1 MERGR
6 SMFILNDG
14 TVITPISFHKHNPH
28 EISLSFDTNGLNKGP
43 NRLGYDVFIFT
54 TAWNLL
60 CAKENSQTGYGL
72 DTEYNGRGC
81 YNYAIKNI
89 NPDDRTKGYWESLYK

>member
-1 MERGR
+1 MV
-6 SMFILNDG
+6 F
-14 TVITPISFHKHNPH
+14 SFHTHNPH

>member
-1 MERGR
+1 MKRDN
-6 SMFILNDG
+6 SLFILNDG
-14 TVITPISFHKHNPH
+14 TAITPISFHTHNPH

-72 DTEYNGRGC
+72 DTDYNGRGC